1 MPVSEL
7 GWSTLV
13 EAEAYFADERYETAL
28 WDAAAM
34 TDDLKNKSL
43 NMAYN
48 RIYFHPDYSVPA
60 AGAETALQHVKLI
73 IIQCEMAYY
82 FLVHL
87 EAEDQ
92 RKGLQAQ
99 AVTDA
104 GIVKEKYHKDL
115 LDELPVPA
123 MVEALLDEFDE
134 LGETTVMIAI
144 DRDEDEDLDTDV
156 VEEG

>member
-7 GWSTLV
+7 GWSSLI
-13 EAEAYFADERYETAL
+13 EAEAYFANERYETAL
-28 WDAAAM
+28 WDAAAL
-34 TDDLKNKSL
+34 TDDLKNKTL

-48 RIYFHPDYSVPA
+48 RIYYHPDYSVPV
-60 AGAETALQHVKLI
+60 AGDETAIQKVKLI

-104 GIVKEKYHKDL
+104 GIVKEKYREDL
-115 LDELPVPA
+115 LNEVPIPA
-123 MVEALLDEFDE
+123 VVEALLDEFDE
-134 LGETTVMIAI
+134 LGDTMVMIPIA
-144 DRDEDEDLDTDV
+144 RDEDEDLDTDV
-156 VEEG
+156 VEE